1 MPWQKRVPWRALSTT
16 WMDNVSSADDEEG
29 TFELVGFDD
38 GSPFMMGEHLSE
50 PLLSAPALFLALA
63 CIQWLVTCTRH
74 GNVPVV
80 DN

>member
-1 MPWQKRVPWRALSTT
+1 
-16 WMDNVSSADDEEG
+16 MDNVSSADDEEG